1 MGEVGALS
9 EKCNLLES
17 QKVEA
22 EILARDAVGRLKQ
35 REVMVASLTE
45 KVRGDAS
52 LWGVSHGT
60 FRLSASTIAN

>member
-17 QKVEA
+17 QKAEA

-45 KVRGDAS
+45 KVRGDVS
-52 LWGVSHGT
+52 LWGVSHGA